1 VLTIWDIKGIKNM
14 KPTNLPPK
22 KQKPKKKI
30 IQPQKTE
37 QIPPQTLQAN
47 EETALLTLKT
57 LSKKEK
63 KLTEERDQLLDMEAT
78 LKKRIVN
85 EIETKKS
92 SIQDLEGELPQL
104 KQRIE
109 NLAKLLDI
117 PIVK

>member
-1 VLTIWDIKGIKNM
+1 MLPIWDIKGIKNM
-14 KPTNLPPK
+14 KPTNVPVK
-22 KQKPKKKI
+22 KPKSKKKKT
-30 IQPQKTE
+30 QTQNTE
-37 QIPPQTLQAN
+37 QIPPQILQAN

-92 SIQDLEGELPQL
+92 TIQDLEVELPQL